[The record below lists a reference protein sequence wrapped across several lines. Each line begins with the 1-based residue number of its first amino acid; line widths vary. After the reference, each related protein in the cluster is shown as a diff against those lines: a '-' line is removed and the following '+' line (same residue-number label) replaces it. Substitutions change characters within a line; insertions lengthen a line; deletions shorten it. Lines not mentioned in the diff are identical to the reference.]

1 MSSSNPTQLRQAV
14 AEIMRISPLTVELGN
29 LFHQAGFEL
38 ALVGGPVRDALLG
51 RLGNDLDLTTN
62 ATPEQILQIIAPWA
76 DSTWDVGARF
86 GTIGIN
92 KQGYKLEI
100 TTYRSENYDESSRK
114 PEVNFGD
121 SLDGDLG
128 RRDFTINAM
137 AIKLPSL
144 EFVDLFDGLADLA
157 KKTIRTPQSAELS
170 FSDDPLRMLRAARFA
185 AQLNFT
191 VADDVISAMREMKSR
206 LSIVSMERIRDEF
219 NKLILG
225 TKPRLGLI
233 LLVETGLLEIFLPE
247 IPALQLAEDEH
258 NRHKNIY
265 EHSIT
270 VLEQAIALEKSHEP
284 NLAPDLILRLAALLH
299 DIGKP
304 KTRRFEDNRVTFHH
318 HEVVGAKM
326 TRKRMKELRYSND
339 EIEQVS
345 LLVELHLRF
354 HGFSGGEWTD
364 SAVRRYVTDAGEQ
377 LVRLHKLTRADST
390 TRNQRK
396 ADALQL
402 AYDKLE
408 QRIAELAEQEEL
420 NAIRPDL
427 DGNEIM
433 QILNLTPG
441 PAVGKAYN
449 HMLEVR
455 LEQGPL
461 SKEDAIAEL
470 NRWWQAQN

>member
-1 MSSSNPTQLRQAV
+1 M
-14 AEIMRISPLTVELGN
+14 
-29 LFHQAGFEL
+29 
-38 ALVGGPVRDALLG
+38 
-51 RLGNDLDLTTN
+51 
-62 ATPEQILQIIAPWA
+62 
-76 DSTWDVGARF
+76 
-86 GTIGIN
+86 
-92 KQGYKLEI
+92 
-100 TTYRSENYDESSRK
+100 
-114 PEVNFGD
+114 
-121 SLDGDLG
+121 
-128 RRDFTINAM
+128 
-137 AIKLPSL
+137 
-144 EFVDLFDGLADLA
+144 
-157 KKTIRTPQSAELS
+157 
-170 FSDDPLRMLRAARFA
+170 
-185 AQLNFT
+185 
-191 VADDVISAMREMKSR
+191 
-206 LSIVSMERIRDEF
+206 
-219 NKLILG
+219 ILG
-225 TKPRLGLI
+225 AKPRLGLI

-270 VLEQAIALEKSHEP
+270 VLEQAIVLERSHEP
-284 NLAPDLILRLAALLH
+284 NLEPDLVLRLAALLH

-420 NAIRPDL
+420 NAIRPDI

-433 QILNLTPG
+433 QILNLKPG
-441 PAVGKAYN
+441 PMVGKAYN

-461 SKEDAIAEL
+461 SREDAIAEL
-470 NRWWQAQN
+470 NRWWQGQN

>member
-1 MSSSNPTQLRQAV
+1 MRQAV
-14 AEIMRISPLTVELGN
+14 AQILEVSPLTVELGN
-29 LFHQAGFEL
+29 LFQAAGFEL

-51 RLGNDLDLTTN
+51 RLGNDLDFTTN
-62 ATPEQILQIIAPWA
+62 ATPDQIQQLISSWA
-76 DSTWDVGARF
+76 DSLWDVGARF
-86 GTIGIN
+86 GTIGAN
-92 KQGYKLEI
+92 KAGYKIEI
-100 TTYRSENYDESSRK
+100 TTYRSENYDPTSRK

-121 SLDGDLG
+121 TLAGDLG

-144 EFVDLFDGLADLA
+144 EFVDLYDGITDLA
-157 KKTIRTPQSAELS
+157 NNEIKTPHSATQS

-185 AQLNFT
+185 SQLNFT
-191 VADDVISAMREMKSR
+191 VAADLITAMRELKSR

-225 TKPRLGLI
+225 KKPRLGLI

-247 IPALQLAEDEH
+247 IPALQEAEDEH
-258 NRHKNIY
+258 KRHKNIY
-265 EHSIT
+265 EHSIM
-270 VLEQAIALEKSHEP
+270 VLEQAIELETTHHPSTE
-284 NLAPDLILRLAALLH
+284 PDLILRLAALLH

-304 KTRRFEDNRVTFHH
+304 KTRRFEENRVTFYH

-326 TRKRMKELRYSND
+326 TRKRMKEMRYSND

-354 HGFSGGEWTD
+354 HGFAGGEWTD
-364 SAVRRYVTDAGEQ
+364 SAVRRYVTDAGAQ
-377 LVRLHKLTRADST
+377 LTRLHKLTRADST

-396 ADALQL
+396 AEALQT
-402 AYDKLE
+402 AYNQLE
-408 QRIAELAEQEEL
+408 NRIAQLAEQEEL

-433 QILNLTPG
+433 QILTLKPG
-441 PAVGKAYN
+441 PEVGKAYQ
-449 HMLEVR
+449 HMLQIR
-455 LEQGPL
+455 LDQGPL
-461 SKEDAIAEL
+461 SKEQAIAEL
-470 NRWWQAQN
+470 KAWWQGQR

>member
-1 MSSSNPTQLRQAV
+1 
-14 AEIMRISPLTVELGN
+14 
-29 LFHQAGFEL
+29 
-38 ALVGGPVRDALLG
+38 
-51 RLGNDLDLTTN
+51 
-62 ATPEQILQIIAPWA
+62 
-76 DSTWDVGARF
+76 
-86 GTIGIN
+86 
-92 KQGYKLEI
+92 
-100 TTYRSENYDESSRK
+100 
-114 PEVNFGD
+114 
-121 SLDGDLG
+121 
-128 RRDFTINAM
+128 
-137 AIKLPSL
+137 LPSL
-144 EFVDLFDGLADLA
+144 EFVDLFDGLDDLA
-157 KKTIRTPQSAELS
+157 NKVIRTPQTAELS

-206 LSIVSMERIRDEF
+206 LSIVSVERIRDEF

-225 TKPRLGLI
+225 AKPRLGLI
-233 LLVETGLLEIFLPE
+233 LLVETGLLELFLPE

-270 VLEQAIALEKSHEP
+270 VLEQAIELEQTHEP
-284 NLAPDLILRLAALLH
+284 KLEPDLILRLAALLH

-304 KTRRFEDNRVTFHH
+304 KTRKFEDNRVTFHH

-326 TRKRMKELRYSND
+326 TRKRMKELRYSNE
-339 EIEQVS
+339 EIDQVS

-364 SAVRRYVTDAGEQ
+364 SAVRRYVTDAADQ
-377 LVRLHKLTRADST
+377 LLRLHKLTRADCT
-390 TRNQRK
+390 TRNARK
-396 ADALQL
+396 AQALQL
-402 AYDKLE
+402 SYNNLE
-408 QRIAELAEQEEL
+408 ERIAELMAQEEL

-433 QILNLTPG
+433 QILNLKPG
-441 PAVGKAYN
+441 PEVGAAYK

-461 SKEDAIAEL
+461 DKDAAIAEL
-470 NRWWQAQN
+470 NRWWQSQH